1 MNAVD
6 YVILGTLVPAIC
18 GIVFLV
24 MYVVYKWALITR
36 MITLLLPMVC
46 ILVMLCFWLGD
57 VGFTNVTVPTAVGV
71 GLVLV
76 IGVLC
81 GINWVVIMPFNRQ
94 SERIKDQ
101 KEYLSR
107 QVSKM
112 SSYMESMAKDGD
124 ISWELKAERDD
135 EVGSLIESVNVMVD
149 SIREMS
155 SVTEAIADG
164 DLRVVVRPKSEKDM
178 LGGALERM
186 VDSLTDLMGEV
197 FQNAS
202 ELNDAGE
209 RLSKAANQAGLAT
222 QQVATAS
229 QEIAKG
235 AADQASSAHETAKGV
250 DELGG
255 VIDQIARGAGEQG
268 RGVTDSSSS
277 ISEVS
282 GAIEHLSSN
291 ASAAAEGSKKAT
303 VAAEN
308 GANLAKETLQG
319 MHKIRST
326 MDVVSK
332 RVMELGQRSAEIGK
346 IVVVIDDIAAQTNLL
361 ALNAA
366 IEAARAGEQGR
377 GFAVVSDE
385 VRKLAERTAKATK
398 EIAELISNV
407 QNGVQEAVDA
417 MEEGSNQVQGGYKLA
432 SEAGAVLEN
441 ILRASRE
448 VNDQIERISSGAG
461 QISISSDDL
470 VRIMDGVIAVTETNT
485 AATTQMS
492 ASAEQVSK
500 SIDIVTSVIEE
511 NTAATEQVSASAEEM
526 NAQVTEI
533 IASSGALQ
541 QMAANLNSVVLE
553 FRLGTAVGH
562 VEKRRQ
568 KETHIGSSI
577 GMPPGLGKVHR

>member
-1 MNAVD
+1 MNATN
-6 YVILGTLVPAIC
+6 YLILGSVVPSVCA
-18 GIVFLV
+18 IVFLV

-36 MITLLLPMVC
+36 MTALLLPTVC
-46 ILVMLCFWLGD
+46 LLVMICFWIGD
-57 VGFTNVTVPTAVGV
+57 VGFTNVTVPIGIGV

-81 GINWVVIMPFNRQ
+81 GINWAVIMPFNRQ

-107 QVSKM
+107 QVSNM
-112 SSYMESMAKDGD
+112 SSCMESMAKEGD

-135 EVGSLIESVNVMVD
+135 EVGHLIGSVNVMVD

-155 SVTEAIADG
+155 NVTEAIADG
-164 DLRVVVRPKSEKDM
+164 DLTVEVRPKSERDM
-178 LGGALERM
+178 LGRALEQM

-197 FQNAS
+197 RQNAL
-202 ELNDAGE
+202 ELGEAGD
-209 RLSKAANQAGLAT
+209 RLYKAANQAGLAT

-235 AADQASSAHETAKGV
+235 AADQASSAHETARGV

-255 VIDQIARGAGEQG
+255 VIDQIAKGAGEQT
-268 RGVTDSSSS
+268 RGVHDSSNS

-282 GAIEHLSSN
+282 GAIDHLSSN
-291 ASAAAEGSKKAT
+291 ANAAADGSKKAT
-303 VAAEN
+303 MAAEN

-326 MDVVSK
+326 MDVVAE

-346 IVVVIDDIAAQTNLL
+346 IVIVIDDIAAQTNLL

-385 VRKLAERTAKATK
+385 VRKLAERTATATK
-398 EIAELISNV
+398 EIAALISNV

-432 SEAGAVLEN
+432 SEAGVVLEN
-441 ILRASRE
+441 ILRASKE
-448 VNDQIERISSGAG
+448 VNSQIERISSGAG
-461 QISISSDDL
+461 QISLSSDEL
-470 VRIMDGVIAVTETNT
+470 VRIMDGVIAVTETNSV
-485 AATTQMS
+485 ATTQMS
-492 ASAEQVSK
+492 SGAEQVSR

-511 NTAATEQVSASAEEM
+511 NTAATQQVSASAEEM
-526 NAQVTEI
+526 NAQVAEI
-533 IASSGALQ
+533 VASSDALQ
-541 QMAANLNSVVLE
+541 QMASNLNNVVSR
-553 FRLGTAVGH
+553 FRLGKAVGY
-562 VEKRRQ
+562 VGKREN
-568 KETHIGSSI
+568 KKTHIGSSI